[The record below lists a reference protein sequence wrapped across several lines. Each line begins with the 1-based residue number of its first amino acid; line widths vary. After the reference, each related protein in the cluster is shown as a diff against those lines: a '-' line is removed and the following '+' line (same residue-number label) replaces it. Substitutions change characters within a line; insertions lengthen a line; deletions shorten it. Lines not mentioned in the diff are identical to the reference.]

1 MHSINDIKLAV
12 QRGAFTHDELASLI
26 VFTRSTMTQQAK
38 ASINV
43 GDQVYVI
50 QKTKRTPGVVTKV
63 NIKKAIVDMRGR
75 SYSVPLSML
84 EVA

>member
-1 MHSINDIKLAV
+1 MNNINDIKLAV

-50 QKTKRTPGVVTKV
+50 QKTKRTLGEVIKV
-63 NIKKAIVDMRGR
+63 NIKKAIIKLPEGR
-75 SYSVPLSML
+75 YSVPLSML

>member
-1 MHSINDIKLAV
+1 MKNINDIKLAV

-50 QKTKRTPGVVTKV
+50 QKTKRTLGEVVKV
-63 NIKKAIVDMRGR
+63 NIKKAIVKLPQGR
-75 SYSVPLSML
+75 YSVPLSML
-84 EVA
+84 ESA

>member
-1 MHSINDIKLAV
+1 MNNINDIKRAI
-12 QRGAFTHDELASLI
+12 QRGAFSHDELGSLI
-26 VFTRSTMTQQAK
+26 SFTRSTMTQQAK

-43 GDQVYVI
+43 GDQVFVI

>member
-1 MHSINDIKLAV
+1 MNNINDIKRAI

-50 QKTKRTPGVVTKV
+50 QKTKRTLGEVVKV
-63 NIKKAIVDMRGR
+63 NIKKAIIKLPQGR
-75 SYSVPLSML
+75 YSVPLSML

>member
-1 MHSINDIKLAV
+1 MYSLNKKVGEFMNNINDIKRAI

-43 GDQVYVI
+43 
-50 QKTKRTPGVVTKV
+50 
-63 NIKKAIVDMRGR
+63 
-75 SYSVPLSML
+75 LSL
-84 EVA
+84 IHI